1 MASLSGT
8 TAFKSEHHLQAL
20 PPAKL
25 HMPYRSAVQ
34 IQRQHLC
41 DALCHAWAPRVSL
54 IRAPAGFGKS
64 TVMQQAYLRLCKE
77 GVPSAWLSLD
87 AADNDVPRLL
97 HFVRKVFEQ
106 IASAG
111 NCMPEGLS
119 AGQIALEMLDGLASL
134 PTPCVLFIDDLESLQ
149 NPVALA
155 LVRQVIEHLPDG
167 ARLVLGSR
175 AIPDIGLTRLRTS
188 GQLQELDTARLR
200 FSTEECAQLLQKR
213 NQLVLSESLLQRLMA
228 ITEGWPTALW
238 LVSMLMENSGDPAAI
253 VDGFSGSSS
262 LVADYL
268 SEEILARQPVEL
280 CDFMLCSSILPRLNA
295 ELCDAVLGIHN
306 SRELLL
312 RLEQSNLFLVPLDL
326 ERKWF
331 RYHSLFS
338 DFLQEQLAIRK
349 PLRLSQLHRAAAHW
363 YWRQQRPVPAI
374 EQALKTGD
382 MAFALPLFA
391 QHAQRLLGEG
401 RSLMLMRLI
410 GQVEPEAL
418 KAQPEL
424 QVVHVWATAFTRGA
438 AAAMALLSNYEL
450 LSDYESRSADAPMS
464 VNAIAL
470 RPMLLSM
477 LDRHDEACLQAQQ
490 DLPRLPPAHIFPHAI
505 LRTSLAYVTLVLG
518 NYSEAQALL
527 DEGRCLDVID
537 RSPFTNIY
545 AQSVEGVIELMQGQ
559 LRQAAS
565 RFRLASG
572 ERHGAGRL
580 ATNGNAMA
588 SILLAEV
595 LYEMGE
601 SADCERLL
609 QVYVPLMQQQGVPD
623 HLICGHRNLARLY
636 LARGDMDSALH
647 SINELEYYGQRNGL
661 PRLVACAHLERAR
674 LYLLAGD
681 AANSSDE
688 LQRAAATANWQTL
701 ESWYLFGTDVE
712 YLQLARWRWQIHFDN
727 ATAVVAEL
735 DRAIEPAQ
743 QQRRGRRSLKLRALK
758 VIALDRSG
766 NNVAALT
773 ELQVLMRYACREQ
786 SVQLLLDEGEAL
798 VALLR
803 QLAAMASCLWDETSL
818 QQPLQLFEQLLTV
831 DLSEQFAA
839 AHEPVELPTL
849 VEKLTKKE
857 CSVLQLLAG
866 GMSNNDIGEHL
877 FVSESTVRTHLRSI
891 NAKLQSKNRTEA
903 VAVARRLGLLL

>member
-1 MASLSGT
+1 MALNEESGLRT
-8 TAFKSEHHLQAL
+8 MQ
-20 PPAKL
+20 PAKL
-25 HMPYRSAVQ
+25 LKPYRPAVQ
-34 IQRQHLC
+34 IQRSRLC
-41 DALCHAWAPRVSL
+41 DALCHARAPRVSL

-64 TVMQQAYLRLCKE
+64 TVMQQAYLRLCEE

-87 AADNDVPRLL
+87 AADNDAPRLL
-97 HFVRKVFEQ
+97 HFLCKVFEQ

-111 NCMPEGLS
+111 DGLSEGLS

-134 PTPCVLFIDDLESLQ
+134 PTPCVLFLDDLESLQ

-155 LVRQVIEHLPDG
+155 LVRQVIEHLPAG
-167 ARLVLGSR
+167 ARLVFGSR
-175 AIPDIGLTRLRTS
+175 TIPDIGLTRLRTS

-200 FSTEECAQLLQKR
+200 FTAQECAQLLRER
-213 NQLVLSESLLQRLMA
+213 NQLTLPEPLLQRLVA

-238 LVSMLMENSGDPAAI
+238 LVSMLMENSSDPAAV
-253 VDGFSGSSS
+253 VDPFSGSSS

-268 SEEILARQPVEL
+268 SEEILARQPAEL
-280 CDFMLCSSILPRLNA
+280 CDFMLRSSILPQLNA
-295 ELCDAVLGIHN
+295 ELCDAVLGIDN
-306 SRELLL
+306 SRELLFH
-312 RLEQSNLFLVPLDL
+312 LEQSNLFLVPLDL

-338 DFLQEQLAIRK
+338 GFLQEQLAIRE
-349 PLRLSQLHRAAAHW
+349 PLRVPRLHRTAAHW
-363 YWRQQRPVPAI
+363 YWKQQRPVPAI

-382 MAFALPLFA
+382 MAFALPLFT

-401 RSLMLMRLI
+401 RSLILMRLI
-410 GQVEPEAL
+410 GQVDREAL
-418 KAQPEL
+418 NAQPEL

-438 AAAMALLSNYEL
+438 AEAMALLSV
-450 LSDYESRSADAPMS
+450 YESGSADAPMS
-464 VNAIAL
+464 LNAMAL

-477 LDRHDEACLQAQQ
+477 LDRHDEACRQAQQ
-490 DLPRLPPAHIFPHAI
+490 DLPCVAPAHVFPHAI
-505 LRTSLAYVTLVLG
+505 LRTSLAYVTLVMG
-518 NYSEAQALL
+518 NYSEAQSLL

-545 AQSVEGVIELMQGQ
+545 AQSVEGVIELMRGQ
-559 LRQAAS
+559 LRQATS
-565 RFRLASG
+565 RFRLAAG
-572 ERHGAGRL
+572 ERHGAARL

-601 SADCERLL
+601 GADCERLL

-636 LARGDMDSALH
+636 LARGDVDSALH

-681 AANSSDE
+681 ADSSSHE

-712 YLQLARWRWQIHFDN
+712 YLHLARWRWQIHFDS
-727 ATAVVAEL
+727 AAAVLPQLE
-735 DRAIEPAQ
+735 RAIEAAQ
-743 QQRRGRRSLKLRALK
+743 QQRRIRRSLKLLALK
-758 VIALDRSG
+758 VIALDRAG

-803 QLAAMASCLWDETSL
+803 QLAAMASRPWDEACL

-831 DLSEQFAA
+831 DPSQQSAAVDAPADLS
-839 AHEPVELPTL
+839 TL

-857 CSVLQLLAG
+857 CSVLRLLAG
-866 GMSNNDIGEHL
+866 GLSNNDIGERL

-903 VAVARRLGLLL
+903 VAVARRLGLLS